1 MKYQAL
7 VSWLDHHQYLSLPMV
22 AMMILQAR
30 MGDDCIFSVQN
41 VHISMWRH
49 SHFPQVLE
57 NDCQI
62 RGKVKEIFP
71 MLLAPGQAGPYLKIW
86 AGSFILV
93 MTSMRQ
99 INWQSHHWLLAHRA
113 QRVDIGKNISVS
125 FQSLG
130 GGINPAGQN
139 ESSVDDFVS
148 LCTCCE

>member
-30 MGDDCIFSVQN
+30 MGDDWIFSLHN

-57 NDCQI
+57 NHCQN

-71 MLLAPGQAGPYLKIW
+71 MLLAPGQGEPFLKLF
-86 AGSFILV
+86 AGSFLLV
-93 MTSMRQ
+93 VTSEALDKNGNLR
-99 INWQSHHWLLAHRA
+99 
-113 QRVDIGKNISVS
+113 IGY
-125 FQSLG
+125 
-130 GGINPAGQN
+130 
-139 ESSVDDFVS
+139 
-148 LCTCCE
+148 